1 MRIKTVTVTT
11 TAQSLN
17 TLLGEDVIAR
27 KIMFVQKSNVYHG
40 NSDVTSSNNGNMYPV
55 SSVVTL
61 EFDYKD
67 DIGNTLYF
75 VAGSS
80 ESLNLVVI

>member
-17 TLLGEDVIAR
+17 TLLGETVIAR
-27 KIMFVQKSNVYHG
+27 RIIFSQKSNVYIG
-40 NSDVTSSNNGNMYPV
+40 NSDVSSSNNGNVYPT
-55 SSVVTL
+55 SSVVVL
-61 EFDYKD
+61 DFDYKD
-67 DIGNTLYF
+67 DIGNNLFF